1 MHTCNFPLRSSY
13 HVPDNHGKGEKE
25 PFLDSEIGEFKRL
38 GSAEKQNRI
47 DRNRTQR

>member
-1 MHTCNFPLRSSY
+1 MHICNFRLRSSY
-13 HVPDNHGKGEKE
+13 HVPDNHGSGENK
-25 PFLDSEIGEFKRL
+25 PFFDFEIGEFKRL